1 MYKVCIVNYAK
12 VRVHSSLYTYSLGS
26 IMIPWT
32 QLGSAQIPNNG
43 GELKFSQRGD
53 EFSIRLSGIRGE
65 LMNSRLYNSEKVLAE
80 LGCAYLNSTDNA
92 QVLVGGLGMGYT
104 LAAALKAVTSNS
116 QVTVAELIPE
126 VVVWNQGP
134 LGNCANNPLQD
145 SRTKVHIGDVRVLL
159 NIKQPT
165 FDAILL
171 DVDNGPEGLTQKGN
185 NSIYS
190 LQGLD
195 NIYKTLR
202 PKGMLAI
209 WSAGPDEQFTVRL
222 KKAGFKADSRVV
234 RARPGKGSR
243 HTIFLARKP

>member
-1 MYKVCIVNYAK
+1 
-12 VRVHSSLYTYSLGS
+12 
-26 IMIPWT
+26 MIPWT

-43 GELKFSQRGD
+43 GELKFSQRGE

-80 LGCAYLNSTDNA
+80 LGCAHLNKTDNA

-104 LAAALKAVTSNS
+104 LAAALKSVTSNS

-126 VVVWNQGP
+126 VVVWNRGP
-134 LGNCANNPLQD
+134 LGNCAKNPLQD
-145 SRTKVHIGDVRVLL
+145 PRTKIHVGDVRQLL
-159 NIKQPT
+159 KIRKPS

-171 DVDNGPEGLTQKGN
+171 DVDNGPEGLTQKDN

-209 WSAGPDEQFTVRL
+209 WSAGPDDQFTLRL
-222 KKAGFKADSRVV
+222 KKAGFKADARVV

>member
-1 MYKVCIVNYAK
+1 
-12 VRVHSSLYTYSLGS
+12 
-26 IMIPWT
+26 
-32 QLGSAQIPNNG
+32 
-43 GELKFSQRGD
+43 
-53 EFSIRLSGIRGE
+53 
-65 LMNSRLYNSEKVLAE
+65 
-80 LGCAYLNSTDNA
+80 
-92 QVLVGGLGMGYT
+92 VLVGGLGMGYT

-134 LGNCANNPLQD
+134 LGNCAKNPLQD
-145 SRTKVHIGDVRVLL
+145 PRTKLHVGDVRELL
-159 NIKQPT
+159 SIKKPT

-190 LQGLD
+190 AQGLD
-195 NIYKTLR
+195 DIYKTLR
-202 PKGMLAI
+202 PKGMLAV
-209 WSAGPDEQFTVRL
+209 WSAGPDNLFIVRL
-222 KKAGFKADSRVV
+222 KKAGFKADTRIV

>member
-1 MYKVCIVNYAK
+1 
-12 VRVHSSLYTYSLGS
+12 
-26 IMIPWT
+26 MIPWIE
-32 QLGSAQIPNNG
+32 LGTAQIPNNG
-43 GELKFSQRGD
+43 GELKFSQRAD

-80 LGCAYLNSTDNA
+80 LGCAHLNSSDSA

-104 LAAALKAVTSNS
+104 LAAALKAVTANS

-126 VVVWNQGP
+126 VVEWNRGP
-134 LGNCANNPLQD
+134 LGNCAKNPLED
-145 SRTKVHIGDVRVLL
+145 PRTKIHVGDVRALL
-159 NIKQPT
+159 SIKRPT

-190 LQGLD
+190 AQGLD
-195 NIYKTLR
+195 DIYKTLR

-209 WSAGPDEQFTVRL
+209 WSAGPDHSFTLRL
-222 KKAGFKADSRVV
+222 KKAGFKADTRIV

-243 HTIFLARKP
+243 HTIFLARKT

>member
-1 MYKVCIVNYAK
+1 
-12 VRVHSSLYTYSLGS
+12 
-26 IMIPWT
+26 MIPWT
-32 QLGSAQIPNNG
+32 QLGTAQIPNNG

-80 LGCAYLNSTDNA
+80 LGCAHLTSTNNA

-104 LAAALKAVTSNS
+104 LAAALKAVNENS

-126 VVVWNQGP
+126 VVTWNQGP

-145 SRTKVHIGDVRVLL
+145 PRTKVHIGDVRQLL
-159 NIKQPT
+159 TIRKPT

-171 DVDNGPEGLTQKGN
+171 DVDNGPEGLTQKDN
-185 NSIYS
+185 SSIYS
-190 LQGLD
+190 TQGLED
-195 NIYKTLR
+195 IYKTLR
-202 PKGMLAI
+202 PKGMVAI
-209 WSAGPDEQFTVRL
+209 WSAGPDQQFTLRL
-222 KKAGFKADSRVV
+222 KKAGFKAEDRVV

-243 HTIFLARKP
+243 HTIFLGRKA